1 MRPADFPAPSSFT
14 GCTVCCHEDVP
25 RHIYGLFQALGI
37 QYHWVLTRGTLGREF
52 VKAEDLAIDNAKEE
66 SWMVVY
72 EHEHDLLEDTLYH
85 CLVSLWSKFSVT
97 YAVFDQ
103 HGPAQ
108 LL

>member
-1 MRPADFPAPSSFT
+1 M
-14 GCTVCCHEDVP
+14 
-25 RHIYGLFQALGI
+25 
-37 QYHWVLTRGTLGREF
+37 
-52 VKAEDLAIDNAKEE
+52 DLAIDNVKEE

-72 EHEHDLLEDTLYH
+72 EHERDLLEDTLYQ
-85 CLVSLWSKFSVT
+85 CLVSLWSEFSVA